1 MQKCCAERLA
11 HSAFFGYNGAEVQG
25 TEVWRVKILFRS
37 EPIGAAERTRMP
49 TEKAL
54 GAQTVQAAA
63 GALSVWE
70 QLGIEL
76 CLLKQIPFESDRA
89 EVTRKRHYHTGAEIH
104 MIERGSQTYELE
116 GARVTVSAGQFLW
129 IMPRVKHV
137 ALQETPHTG
146 KYAFYLQAIENS
158 AFALA
163 QKGAPPFLVGE
174 LPPVVREC
182 IGLIASE
189 RERRTAFGKMLIRN
203 RVAECVIHFLR
214 MPELNFDE
222 APCDTDEGEDE
233 RFVLARQYIE
243 DNIHRAIS
251 VPELAGYCHIGE
263 KQLTRI
269 FRQETGGTVAAYMRR
284 ERCRQI
290 EKMLAETTLSL
301 CEISEA
307 LGFGNEYHFH
317 AFYKKYAGMTPGAY
331 RRAMQKK

>member
-1 MQKCCAERLA
+1 
-11 HSAFFGYNGAEVQG
+11 
-25 TEVWRVKILFRS
+25 
-37 EPIGAAERTRMP
+37 MP
-49 TEKAL
+49 RDKAL
-54 GAQTVQAAA
+54 GAQTVQGAA

-76 CLLKQIPFESDRA
+76 CLLKQISFERDRA
-89 EVTRKRHYHTGAEIH
+89 TVTRKRHYHTGAEIH
-104 MIERGSQTYELE
+104 MIETGSQTYEVE
-116 GARVTVSAGQFLW
+116 GERITVSAGQFLW

-137 ALQETPHTG
+137 ALQEIPHTD
-146 KYAFYLQAIENS
+146 KYAFYLQAIGNS
-158 AFALA
+158 AFAQA
-163 QKGAPPFLVGE
+163 QEGAPPFLVGE
-174 LPPVVREC
+174 LPPLVRDG
-182 IGLIASE
+182 IGLVVSE
-189 RERRTAFGKMLIRN
+189 WERKTSFGKMLIKN

-214 MPELNFDE
+214 MQEINFSE
-222 APCDTDEGEDE
+222 ALCDTDEGEDE

-251 VPELAGYCHIGE
+251 VSELAAYCHLSE

-269 FRQETGGTVAAYMRR
+269 FRQETEGTVAAYMRCA
-284 ERCRQI
+284 RCRQI

-301 CEISEA
+301 CEISGV